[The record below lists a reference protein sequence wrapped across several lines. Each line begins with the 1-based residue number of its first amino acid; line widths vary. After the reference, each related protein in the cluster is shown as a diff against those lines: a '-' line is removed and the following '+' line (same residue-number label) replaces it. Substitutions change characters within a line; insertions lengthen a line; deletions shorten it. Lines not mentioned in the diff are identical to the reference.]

1 MDFIPVELRN
11 EVLTCLDLSDLKHV
25 RLLNHSFHA
34 LATPLCFA
42 TIQFDLRG
50 GIEHIVGIA
59 SEDRLAPYVRKMVLK
74 TRPRLRRFEGL
85 SGMQRAMSL
94 PGDPDPLKGD
104 NNDSDDGLLS
114 YKEWQDL
121 PLENK
126 ESWYELY
133 EADRRGDEETVR
145 RLCSHLYFRKF
156 GCVQRELVHPRK
168 AQPSPTN
175 ESPKKASALG
185 QLDEAVK
192 KLTHLAVLEH
202 QPGFMF
208 EMDSISR
215 WRTLRFDVSL
225 LICNTQDDDDQ
236 DMEALQL
243 SVILRALGWGQCRV
257 QSMDLYIGG
266 PAFWSADRLRD
277 LWQGEGH
284 TRVRGLRRA
293 LGNAKAADEEVHRQ
307 GSELSDGRGRYA
319 RQLFIMETTFTYLT
333 HIDLSISEDD
343 DESFITLVDPLFEF
357 LCCCEKLETA
367 RFVFGRLVDG
377 ALLPGSDFEA
387 DGPKKLLALLA
398 EKKPWPKLHTLE
410 LEVPTDED
418 NLLIFL
424 SSLTTLRRLALSN
437 VTLLRSGGLLMHAI
451 SRIANCL
458 DLDSLAVSNAM
469 DHGGPRHQERTLE
482 EGTYDKSQLLE
493 IKEQMQRSSSAQGI
507 PLLLSLK

>member
-1 MDFIPVELRN
+1 MDRIPVELRN
-11 EVLTCLDLSDLKHV
+11 EVLTYLGLSDLKHV
-25 RLLNHSFHA
+25 RLLNRSFNA
-34 LATPLCFA
+34 LATPLCFT
-42 TIQFDLRG
+42 TIQFDLRE

-59 SEDRLAPYVRKMVLK
+59 SDDRLAPHVRKMVLK
-74 TRPRLRRFEGL
+74 TRPLLRKFEGL

-94 PGDPDPLKGD
+94 PGDPSPFNADTY
-104 NNDSDDGLLS
+104 DSDDGLLS
-114 YKEWQDL
+114 YEEWQGL
-121 PLENK
+121 PLEEK

-133 EADRRGDEETVR
+133 EADRRGDEDTAR
-145 RLCSHLYFRKF
+145 RLS
-156 GCVQRELVHPRK
+156 
-168 AQPSPTN
+168 
-175 ESPKKASALG
+175 KKASALG

-215 WRTLRFDVSL
+215 WRKLRFNLGL
-225 LICNTQDDDDQ
+225 LICDTQDDDDQ

-243 SVILRALGWGQCRV
+243 SIILSALGWGQCRV

-284 TRVRGLRRA
+284 ARVRGLRTA
-293 LGNAKAADEEVHRQ
+293 LGDAKAADEEVHRQ
-307 GSELSDGRGRYA
+307 VSELSDGRGRYA

-377 ALLPGSDFEA
+377 VLLPGSDSEA

-398 EKKPWPKLHTLE
+398 EKKPWRKLRTLE

-418 NLLIFL
+418 SLLSFL

-437 VTLLRSGGLLMHAI
+437 LTLLRSGGFLTHTIL
-451 SRIANCL
+451 RIANCL
-458 DLDSLAVSNAM
+458 ELDSLEISNAL
-469 DHGGPRHQERTLE
+469 DYSGPQNRQWKLEERTFN
-482 EGTYDKSQLLE
+482 KSQLLG
-493 IKEQMQRSSSAQGI
+493 IKERMQTSSSAQGI
-507 PLLLSLK
+507 RLPSRFQSQPG

>member
-1 MDFIPVELRN
+1 
-11 EVLTCLDLSDLKHV
+11 
-25 RLLNHSFHA
+25 
-34 LATPLCFA
+34 
-42 TIQFDLRG
+42 
-50 GIEHIVGIA
+50 
-59 SEDRLAPYVRKMVLK
+59 
-74 TRPRLRRFEGL
+74 
-85 SGMQRAMSL
+85 MSL
-94 PGDPDPLKGD
+94 PGDPSPFNADTY
-104 NNDSDDGLLS
+104 DSDDGLLS
-114 YKEWQDL
+114 YEEWQGL
-121 PLENK
+121 PLEEK
-126 ESWYELY
+126 ESWYKLY
-133 EADRRGDEETVR
+133 EADRRGDEDTAR
-145 RLCSHLYFRKF
+145 RLSSHLYFRKF
-156 GCVQRELVHPRK
+156 GCVQRELVHPRR
-168 AQPSPTN
+168 APPSPTN
-175 ESPKKASALG
+175 EPPEKASALG

-215 WRTLRFDVSL
+215 WRKLRFNLGL
-225 LICNTQDDDDQ
+225 LICDTQDDNDQ

-243 SVILRALGWGQCRV
+243 SIILSALGWGQCRV

-284 TRVRGLRRA
+284 ARVRGLRTA
-293 LGNAKAADEEVHRQ
+293 LGDAKAADEEVHRQ
-307 GSELSDGRGRYA
+307 VSELSDGRGRYA

-377 ALLPGSDFEA
+377 VLLPGSDSEA

-398 EKKPWPKLHTLE
+398 EKKPWRKLRTLE

-418 NLLIFL
+418 SLLSFL

-437 VTLLRSGGLLMHAI
+437 LTLLRSGGFLTHTIL
-451 SRIANCL
+451 RIANCL
-458 DLDSLAVSNAM
+458 ELDSLEISNAL
-469 DHGGPRHQERTLE
+469 DYSGPQNRQWKLEERTFN
-482 EGTYDKSQLLE
+482 KSQLLG
-493 IKEQMQRSSSAQGI
+493 IKERMQTLSSAQGI
-507 PLLLSLK
+507 RLPSRFQSQPG